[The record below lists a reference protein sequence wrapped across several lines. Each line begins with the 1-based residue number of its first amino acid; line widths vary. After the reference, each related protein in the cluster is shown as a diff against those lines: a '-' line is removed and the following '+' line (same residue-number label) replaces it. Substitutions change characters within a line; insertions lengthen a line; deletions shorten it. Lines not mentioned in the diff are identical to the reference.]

1 MYREKEGNDL
11 DLENKLKKAY
21 DVSSSANEEA
31 YKDIYLLS
39 NQVLSKNPFASK
51 LRFSCQNII

>member
-1 MYREKEGNDL
+1 MYRDMEDNDL
-11 DLENKLKKAY
+11 EDKLKKAY
-21 DVSSSANEEA
+21 DVLSSVNEEA

>member
-1 MYREKEGNDL
+1 MED
-11 DLENKLKKAY
+11 NKPKKA
-21 DVSSSANEEA
+21 DVLSSVNEEA

>member
-1 MYREKEGNDL
+1 MEDN
-11 DLENKLKKAY
+11 DLENKPKKA
-21 DVSSSANEEA
+21 DVLSSVNEEA